1 MCKASCARRAA
12 VVAMVLGAFVSASVA
27 VAADKV
33 ARVAIPA
40 ADRDRVF
47 LTSIMPVNGDGT
59 INVFIDQ
66 AGDGSKPGSV
76 AVGRVPR
83 SIVDPQRSG
92 GGAPVVAL
100 VAGTNGAVGAV
111 VRGRVLD
118 LLVPAGGTRQQARLV
133 VVPLDSI
140 YGQSRNVIEAES
152 GTPGLIASLKAAAG
166 PASSWEFKGR
176 KVALRQAG
184 DSISDFEIAYV
195 TDADKRPLDA
205 DGNPKLYPWAG
216 ARNIG
221 E

>member
-1 MCKASCARRAA
+1 M
-12 VVAMVLGAFVSASVA
+12 VVGVLLCASVA
-27 VAADKV
+27 TAADKV

-47 LTSIMPVNGDGT
+47 MVAVMPVNADGT
-59 INVFIDQ
+59 VNVVIDR
-66 AGDGSKPGSV
+66 AADATKPGSI

-100 VAGTNGAVGAV
+100 VAGTTGAAGAV

-118 LLVPAGGTRQQARLV
+118 LLVPTGGARQQARLV

-140 YGQSRNVIEAES
+140 HGQARNVIEAEA
-152 GTPGLIASLKAAAG
+152 GTPGFIASLKAAAG
-166 PASSWEFKGR
+166 PAAGWEFKGR
-176 KVALRQAG
+176 KSALRHAG
-184 DSISDFEIAYV
+184 DSISDFELAYV
-195 TDADKRPLDA
+195 ADADRRPLDA